1 MSAQGLA
8 GPLDAPAARE
18 AIHTCMDRNETA
30 ENPAPPYNRLA
41 HARRRYLCGSSNQ
54 MGQSL

>member
-18 AIHTCMDRNETA
+18 AIHTRMDRNE
-30 ENPAPPYNRLA
+30 NRSAAAL
-41 HARRRYLCGSSNQ
+41 GI
-54 MGQSL
+54 